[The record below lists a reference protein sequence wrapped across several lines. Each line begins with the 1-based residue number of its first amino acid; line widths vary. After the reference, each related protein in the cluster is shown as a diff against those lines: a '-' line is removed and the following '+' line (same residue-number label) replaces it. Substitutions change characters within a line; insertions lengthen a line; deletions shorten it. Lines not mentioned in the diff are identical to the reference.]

1 MVKNN
6 AFLIFINMKLV
17 SERLCSL
24 KEERKEVRYGE
35 THLYISGGDA
45 HLRFSSSHFVDFTF
59 SMVNE

>member
-24 KEERKEVRYGE
+24 KEERKEVRFGE
-35 THLYISGGDA
+35 THLYISGG
-45 HLRFSSSHFVDFTF
+45 
-59 SMVNE
+59 